1 MSLSLYK
8 VDELYNQKLRMIDSR
23 VMDLSCSK
31 SSRPFVGIL
40 IIINGLNYVAP
51 LSSPKPKHLKMKNSL
66 DFLKIDGGSLG
77 IINFNNMIPVKQE
90 HLIKIDPSKFIP
102 NKISDLNY
110 INLLNKQL
118 SWINKKINE
127 EKIIKKAEKLR
138 TLYISQKL
146 PKNIEERCVNFILLE
161 RMVN

>member
-8 VDELYNQKLRMIDSR
+8 VDELYNQKLRMSDNRI
-23 VMDLSCSK
+23 MDFSFSK

-51 LSSPKPKHLKMKNSL
+51 LSSPKPKHLKMKNTL
-66 DFLKIDGGSLG
+66 DFLKIDGGTLG

-90 HLIKIDPSKFIP
+90 YLIKIDPSKFI
-102 NKISDLNY
+102 SDKNTDWNY

-118 SWINKKINE
+118 SWINKK
-127 EKIIKKAEKLR
+127 
-138 TLYISQKL
+138 
-146 PKNIEERCVNFILLE
+146 P
-161 RMVN
+161 

>member
-90 HLIKIDPSKFIP
+90 YLIKIDPSKFIP

-161 RMVN
+161 KIIN